1 MTQSKS
7 KKVWSMKTQLGVGAK
22 GEKLLLKHW
31 KEPVQK
37 HPVFKGPDFI
47 DVKDTVIE
55 LKTDTYDMDKTPNFF
70 MERWSNAEKKY
81 PGGPWQAHLK
91 GVEVFVYLFITH
103 KKWFIFRDMPA
114 LLARLEEVTEGKY
127 VHNIPNRGWT
137 TQGYRVPRALLKD
150 LYTEEDLV

>member
-1 MTQSKS
+1 MSARPKT
-7 KKVWSMKTQLGVGAK
+7 WDMKTQLGVGAK

-70 MERWSNAEKKY
+70 IERWSNAEKKH

-114 LLARLEEVTEGKY
+114 LLARLDQLTEKAY
-127 VHNIPNRGWT
+127 IHNIPNKGWI
-137 TQGYRVPRALLKD
+137 TQGYRVKRADLQD
-150 LYTEEDLV
+150 LYTEEQLK